1 MRTIV
6 AIGGGE
12 LKDLDTLKLDKL
24 IVEYTGKSR
33 PRALFIPTAS
43 GDSED
48 YAHTFERVY
57 GGELGCRTDVL
68 RLLGSTS
75 SGAEVAEQIARADL
89 VYVGGGNTLRMM
101 RRWRALGVD
110 KLLLQAYERGTVLS
124 GLSAGAM
131 CWFRYG
137 HSDSRQ
143 FSAKGGPWEY
153 IRVKGIGVIPATVCP
168 HHGSD
173 ERRLGFRKM
182 IERYGGVGIG
192 LDDCCALVWRDGTY
206 SVMTSRDEARAWK
219 LLKRNGEVTAE
230 EFRHGDVIDIA

>member
-12 LKDLDTLKLDKL
+12 LKDLETFTLDKL
-24 IVEYTGKSR
+24 IVEYAGKAR
-33 PRALFIPTAS
+33 PHALFIPTAS

-57 GGELGCRTDVL
+57 AGELGCRTDAL
-68 RLLGSTS
+68 RLLGSAPS
-75 SGAEVAEQIARADL
+75 ADEIAEKIAWADL

-110 KLLLQAYERGTVLS
+110 KLLIQACGRGTVLS
-124 GLSAGAM
+124 GLSAGAI

-137 HSDSRQ
+137 HSDSKK

-153 IRVKGIGVIPATVCP
+153 IRLRGIGIIPATVCP
-168 HHGSD
+168 HHTSD
-173 ERRLGFRKM
+173 ERRLGFRKT
-182 IERYGGVGIG
+182 IGRYGGVGIG
-192 LDDCCALVWRDGTY
+192 LDDCCALVLRDGVY
-206 SVMTSRDEARAWK
+206 SIAASREDASAWK
-219 LLKRNGEVTAE
+219 LLKVNGEVVSR
-230 EFRHGDVIDIA
+230 EFRHGDVVDIL